1 MTKGSKKRKNV
12 NQEAG
17 YTSELERFRL
27 VVNAAPNGILLVDG
41 EGQIVLINSNAEQM
55 FAYERGELD
64 GRPMSVLIPARYS
77 KDHHKHQASFFA
89 NPEARPMGD
98 GRELFAIRKDGSEF
112 PVEIGLQPITSEEGK
127 SMTMAVVVDISQRRR
142 LQEERQKMEERV
154 LEINEN
160 EQRRLGREI
169 HDDLCQ
175 QLAAIACLARVVEQ
189 NMRNSGNSG
198 NSAADSIGEIVSLVS
213 QANVR
218 AREISRGSAAAVLD
232 ADGLPVALED
242 LARLTSKATEKK
254 CVLES
259 EDGVSTGSLSVDLQ
273 LYRIAQEAVNN
284 AVRHGEAD
292 EISLRLVR
300 EDGQVTL
307 TVADDGCG
315 ILEESL
321 LDMDGMGLRTMSY
334 RAEAS
339 GGSLRVRRRKPS
351 GTEVCCV
358 VPICVVPLSEDV

>member
-1 MTKGSKKRKNV
+1 MKGHE
-12 NQEAG
+12 NQKSVES
-17 YTSELERFRL
+17 TSGNLAELERFRL
-27 VVNAAPNGILLVDG
+27 VVDAAPNGILLVDDNG
-41 EGQIVLINSNAEQM
+41 EIVLINSNAEQM

-64 GRPMSVLIPARYS
+64 GRAMSILIPSRYS
-77 KDHHKHQASFFA
+77 DRHQKHQKSYFA
-89 NPEARPMGD
+89 QPEARPMGD
-98 GRELFAIRKDGSEF
+98 GRELFALRKDGSEF
-112 PVEIGLQPITSEEGK
+112 PVEIGLQPITLEEEK

-142 LQEERQKMEERV
+142 LQDERQKMEERV

-189 NMRNSGNSG
+189 NLRKTGE
-198 NSAADSIGEIVSLVS
+198 SAADSIGEIVTLVS

-254 CVLES
+254 CELES
-259 EDGVSTGSLSVDLQ
+259 EEGVSTGSLSVDLQ

-292 EISLRLVR
+292 EISLQLVR
-300 EDGQVTL
+300 KNGQVTL

-315 ILEESL
+315 IQEDSL
-321 LDMDGMGLRTMSY
+321 LDMTGMGLRTMSY

-339 GGSLRVRRRKPS
+339 GGSLQVRRRKPT
-351 GTEVCCV
+351 GTEVCCL
-358 VPICVVPLSEDV
+358 VPVWVLPLSEET

>member
-1 MTKGSKKRKNV
+1 MDS
-12 NQEAG
+12 
-17 YTSELERFRL
+17 FRL
-27 VVNAAPNGILLVDG
+27 VVDAAPNGILLVDG
-41 EGQIVLINSNAEQM
+41 NGKIILINSNAEQM
-55 FAYERGELD
+55 FGYQRGELD
-64 GRPMSVLIPARYS
+64 GHAMSVLIPVRYA
-77 KDHHKHQASFFA
+77 DGHHQHQKSFFA
-89 NPEARPMGD
+89 HPEARPMGD
-98 GRELFAIRKDGSEF
+98 GRELFALRKDKTEF
-112 PVEIGLQPITSEEGK
+112 PVEIGLQPITSEEGL

-189 NMRNSGNSG
+189 GLRKSGV
-198 NSAADSIGEIVSLVS
+198 SAADSISEIVSLVS

-242 LARLTSKATEKK
+242 LSRLTSKATEKK
-254 CVLES
+254 CVFES
-259 EDGVSTGSLSVDLQ
+259 EEGVSTGSLSVDLQ

-284 AVRHGEAD
+284 AVRHGEA
-292 EISLRLVR
+292 EEIHISLVR
-300 EDGQVTL
+300 KNDQVTL

-315 ILEESL
+315 IQEESL
-321 LDMDGMGLRTMSY
+321 QDMTGMGLRTMSY

-339 GGSLRVRRRKPS
+339 GGSLRVRRKESS

-358 VPICVVPLSEDV
+358 VPVIVVPVGEDT

>member
-1 MTKGSKKRKNV
+1 MKGSKNQKNIDP
-12 NQEAG
+12 NSKHLAEM
-17 YTSELERFRL
+17 ERFRL
-27 VVNAAPNGILLVDG
+27 VVDAAPNGILLVDDKG
-41 EGQIVLINSNAEQM
+41 EIVLINANAEQM

-64 GRPMSVLIPARYS
+64 GRAMSVLIPSRYS
-77 KDHHKHQASFFA
+77 EQHRKHQESFFVK
-89 NPEARPMGD
+89 PESRPMGE
-98 GRELFAIRKDGSEF
+98 GRELFAVRKDGSEF

-142 LQEERQKMEERV
+142 LQEERHKMEERV

-189 NMRNSGNSG
+189 DLRKSGAP
-198 NSAADSIGEIVSLVS
+198 AADSIGEIVSLVS

-242 LARLTSKATEKK
+242 LARLTGKATAKK

-259 EDGVSTGSLSVDLQ
+259 EEGVSTGSLSVDLQ

-300 EDGQVTL
+300 QNGQVTL
-307 TVADDGCG
+307 TVSDDGCG
-315 ILEESL
+315 IQEDSL

-339 GGSLRVRRRKPS
+339 GGSLRVRRRESS
-351 GTEVCCV
+351 GTEVCCI
-358 VPICVVPLSEDV
+358 VPVCVVPVGVGS

>member
-1 MTKGSKKRKNV
+1 MVKGNGKQEEN
-12 NQEAG
+12 NQETRH
-17 YTSELERFRL
+17 TSELERFRL
-27 VVNAAPNGILLVDG
+27 VVNAAPNGILLVDSR
-41 EGQIVLINSNAEQM
+41 GQIVLINSNAEQM

-64 GRPMSVLIPARYS
+64 GCPMSVLIPDRYS
-77 KDHHKHQASFFA
+77 KDHKKHQASFFA

-98 GRELFAIRKDGSEF
+98 GRELFAKRKDGSEF
-112 PVEIGLQPITSEEGK
+112 PVEIGLQPITSEEGE

-189 NMRNSGNSG
+189 DMRGSGI
-198 NSAADSIGEIVSLVS
+198 SAADSIGEIVSLVS

-242 LARLTSKATEKK
+242 LARLTCKATGKK

-259 EDGVSTGSLSVDLQ
+259 EEGVSTGSLSVDLQ

-292 EISLRLVR
+292 EISLRLIR
-300 EDGQVTL
+300 ENGEVTL
-307 TVADDGCG
+307 TVSDDGCG

-339 GGSLRVRRRKPS
+339 GGNLLVRRRKSS

-358 VPICVVPLSEDV
+358 MPVCVVPLSEEK